1 MNYYVANLNL
11 LSLVSLA
18 ATLYLLCVY
27 CVGIAYE
34 KLNRAQAPVIAK
46 ARKLALAWWIPH
58 ACVLVML
65 ALPFAT
71 TPAHVIDL
79 LLRAVLL
86 TWLFHLN
93 VCRASGGFPALTQ
106 NPVIATWSESFLALT
121 AAGSLACFI
130 MPVPGDGKL
139 DGNIPARVVLWL
151 FLLVVL
157 SALLFLRNKPTRA
170 WTRKALYNLRYNA
183 RQVRHLAHASA

>member
-65 ALPFAT
+65 AMSFAT

-93 VCRASGGFPALTQ
+93 VCRASEAEAL
-106 NPVIATWSESFLALT
+106 AALYRADNAR
-121 AAGSLACFI
+121 AA
-130 MPVPGDGKL
+130 D
-139 DGNIPARVVLWL
+139 R
-151 FLLVVL
+151 
-157 SALLFLRNKPTRA
+157 TRA
-170 WTRKALYNLRYNA
+170 AA
-183 RQVRHLAHASA
+183 SVR